1 MLITNEQKI
10 AVFEPMFE
18 KFENEYILE
27 FFKEIVQ
34 FIPDAI
40 FYKPASSSG
49 KYHNRQQV
57 GDYGQLIHIY
67 MFSDILNMLLD
78 LEYNQK
84 KFDSSITRDLMRCVP
99 ALHDMNK
106 YGRYG
111 MRTHTT
117 SEHPIMAA
125 RRIAEINQQKNFK
138 HSLPEY
144 QIQRLCEMCER
155 HSGQWNE
162 YKVRE
167 YGDEM
172 RKGIMEKPQNDVD
185 ILIHEC
191 DMLASRSWLTYEIP
205 EDLMQ
210 RFRDNINMELIS
222 KFTRL

>member
-1 MLITNEQKI
+1 MKITNEQKV

-18 KFENEYILE
+18 KFEIGYILE

-78 LEYNQK
+78 LEYNKK

-117 SEHPIMAA
+117 NEHPIMAA
-125 RRIAEINQQKNFK
+125 KRIAEINQQKNFE
-138 HSLPEY
+138 HPLSEY
-144 QIQRLCEMCER
+144 YIQRLCEMCER
-155 HSGQWNE
+155 HSGQWNKWRDRDFDGE
-162 YKVRE
+162 VRT
-167 YGDEM
+167 GT
-172 RKGIMEKPQNDVD
+172 METPQNDAD

-210 RFRDNINMELIS
+210 RFKDNIDITS
-222 KFTRL
+222 I

>member
-1 MLITNEQKI
+1 MHITDEQKI
-10 AVFEPMFE
+10 AVFEPMFK
-18 KFENEYILE
+18 KFETEEILE
-27 FFKEIVQ
+27 YFKEVIPK
-34 FIPDAI
+34 IPDAI

-49 KYHNRQQV
+49 KYHNKQQI

-67 MFSDILNMLLD
+67 MFFDILNMLFD
-78 LEYNQK
+78 LEYNRK
-84 KFDSSITRDLMRCVP
+84 KFNSSITRDLMRCVP

-125 RRIAEINQQKNFK
+125 KRIAEINQQKNFE

-167 YGDEM
+167 SGGEI
-172 RKGIMEKPQNDVD
+172 RKGIMEKPQDDVD
-185 ILIHEC
+185 MLIHEC
-191 DMLASRSWLTYEIP
+191 DMLASRGWLTYEIP
-205 EDLMQ
+205 EELMQ
-210 RFRDNINMELIS
+210 RFKDNIDLTSI
-222 KFTRL
+222 

>member
-1 MLITNEQKI
+1 MYITNEQKI
-10 AVFEPMFE
+10 AVFEPMFK
-18 KFENEYILE
+18 KFENGYILE

-34 FIPDAI
+34 FIPNAI

-49 KYHNRQQV
+49 KYHNKQQV

-67 MFSDILNMLLD
+67 MFFDILNMFLD
-78 LEYNQK
+78 LKYNRE
-84 KFDSSITRDLMRCVP
+84 KFNSSITRDLMRCVP

-125 RRIAEINQQKNFK
+125 KRIAEINQQKNFE

-162 YKVRE
+162 WTVRE
-167 YGDEM
+167 YDGEV
-172 RKGIMEKPQNDVD
+172 RKGIMETPQNDAD
-185 ILIHEC
+185 MLIHEC

-205 EDLMQ
+205 DDLMQ
-210 RFRDNINMELIS
+210 RFKDNIDLTS
-222 KFTRL
+222 F

>member
-1 MLITNEQKI
+1 MKITNEQKV

-18 KFENEYILE
+18 KFENGYILE

-117 SEHPIMAA
+117 NEHPIMAA
-125 RRIAEINQQKNFK
+125 KRIAEINQQKNFE

-144 QIQRLCEMCER
+144 YIQRLCEMCER
-155 HSGQWNE
+155 HSGQWNKWRDRDFDGE
-162 YKVRE
+162 VRT
-167 YGDEM
+167 GT
-172 RKGIMEKPQNDVD
+172 METPQNDAD

-191 DMLASRSWLTYEIP
+191 DMLASRSWLIYEIP

-210 RFRDNINMELIS
+210 RFKDNIDLTH
-222 KFTRL
+222 F

>member
-1 MLITNEQKI
+1 MYIIITNEQKI
-10 AVFEPMFE
+10 AVFEPMFK

-34 FIPDAI
+34 FIPNAI

-49 KYHNRQQV
+49 KYHNKQQI

-67 MFSDILNMLLD
+67 MFFDILNMLLD
-78 LEYNQK
+78 LEYNRK
-84 KFDSSITRDLMRCVP
+84 KFDSSIQRDLMRCVP

-125 RRIAEINQQKNFK
+125 KRIAEINQQKNFE

-162 YKVRE
+162 WTVRE
-167 YGDEM
+167 YDGEV
-172 RKGIMEKPQNDVD
+172 RKGIMEKPQNDAD
-185 ILIHEC
+185 MLIHEC

-205 EDLMQ
+205 EELIQ
-210 RFRDNINMELIS
+210 RFKDNIADI
-222 KFTRL
+222 

>member
-1 MLITNEQKI
+1 MYITNKQKI
-10 AVFEPMFE
+10 AVFEPMFK

-34 FIPDAI
+34 FIPNAI

-49 KYHNRQQV
+49 KYHNKQQI

-67 MFSDILNMLLD
+67 MFFDILNMLLD
-78 LEYNQK
+78 LKYNQE
-84 KFDSSITRDLMRCVP
+84 KFKSSIQRDLMRCVP

-125 RRIAEINQQKNFK
+125 KRIAEINQQKNFK

-162 YKVRE
+162 WTVRE
-167 YGDEM
+167 YDGEV
-172 RKGIMEKPQNDVD
+172 RKGIMEIPQNDAD
-185 ILIHEC
+185 MLIHEC
-191 DMLASRSWLTYEIP
+191 DMLASRSWLTYEVP

-210 RFRDNINMELIS
+210 RFKDNIDITS
-222 KFTRL
+222 I

>member
-10 AVFEPMFE
+10 AVFEPMFK
-18 KFENEYILE
+18 KFETEEILE
-27 FFKEIVQ
+27 YFKEVITK
-34 FIPDAI
+34 IPDAI

-67 MFSDILNMLLD
+67 MFFDILNMLLD

-84 KFDSSITRDLMRCVP
+84 KFRSPIMRDLMRCVP
-99 ALHDMNK
+99 VLHDMNK

-167 YGDEM
+167 SWGEI

-185 ILIHEC
+185 MLIHEC
-191 DMLASRSWLTYEIP
+191 DMLASRSWLTYEVP

-210 RFRDNINMELIS
+210 RFKDNVDLTH
-222 KFTRL
+222 F

>member
-10 AVFEPMFE
+10 AVFEPMFK
-18 KFENEYILE
+18 KFETEEILE
-27 FFKEIVQ
+27 YFKEVITK
-34 FIPDAI
+34 IPDAI

-67 MFSDILNMLLD
+67 MFFDILNMLLD

-84 KFDSSITRDLMRCVP
+84 KFRSPIMRDLMRCVP
-99 ALHDMNK
+99 VLHDMNK

-167 YGDEM
+167 SWGEI

-185 ILIHEC
+185 MLIHEC
-191 DMLASRSWLTYEIP
+191 DMLASRSWLTYEVP

-210 RFRDNINMELIS
+210 RFKDNIGLTH
-222 KFTRL
+222 F